1 MLPETVGGVLS
12 VDVADEFSN
21 DFCVGLRLEHEPFGS
36 QKLLDIL
43 VVGDDAIVNNFIKF
57 FLILYIMKYIT

>member
-1 MLPETVGGVLS
+1 MTLFKNGIEMLPETVGGVLS

-21 DFCVGLRLEHEPFGS
+21 DLCVGLRLEHEPFGS

-43 VVGDDAIVNNFIKF
+43 VVGDDAIVNNFINV
-57 FLILYIMKYIT
+57 